1 MQNKLCADY
10 TVLQNLIYNSSLFDE
25 FVCKLGLF
33 LARVGHFK
41 TRVKRENN
49 WLPTKI
55 TLHC

>member
-1 MQNKLCADY
+1 LCVNWA
-10 TVLQNLIYNSSLFDE
+10 
-25 FVCKLGLF
+25 LF

-55 TLHC
+55 TYFTLLKELECLLRLL